1 MAARR
6 MFASAITS
14 SDAFLD
20 MPSSAQALYFHLC
33 LSADDDGFVNCAN
46 KVRKMIEAPAEDM
59 KLLEDKG
66 YVIPFSSGII
76 VIRHWCQ
83 HNCIQK
89 DRYKPTVY
97 QDEKALLTLTK
108 AKVYELDTECSQD
121 ASEVEPQMRKDQHRG
136 EEVPRTEDA
145 EDKGFVPPTLEEVQA
160 YCSEREYG
168 INATLFH
175 AHYTANGWMSGNSG
189 IVDWRAAVDAWKERD
204 SMFTSGKKAPDKPSV
219 DDRPDILDKVF

>member
-6 MFASAITS
+6 MFAFAITS

-20 MPSSAQALYFHLC
+20 MPLSAQALYFHLC

-46 KVRKMIEAPAEDM
+46 KIRKMLEAPAEDM

-145 EDKGFVPPTLEEVQA
+145 EDKGFVPPTLEEVRD
-160 YCSEREYG
+160 YCSEQGYNV
-168 INATLFH
+168 NAKLI
-175 AHYTANGWMSGNSG
+175 YSYYSANGWMRGNSH
-189 IVDWRAAVDAWKERD
+189 IVDWKAAVDVWVERGYE
-204 SMFTSGKKAPDKPSV
+204 FAPAKKSTPVPAVNSV
-219 DDRPDILDKVF
+219 PDILDEIF

>member
-6 MFASAITS
+6 MFAFAITS

-20 MPSSAQALYFHLC
+20 MPLSAQALYFHLC

-46 KVRKMIEAPAEDM
+46 KIRKMLEAPAEDM

-66 YVIPFSSGII
+66 YIIPFKSGII

-108 AKVYELDTECSQD
+108 AKVYKLYTECSQD
-121 ASEVEPQMRKDQHRG
+121 ASEVEPQMKKDQHRG
-136 EEVPRTEDA
+136 EEVPRTEDV
-145 EDKGFVPPTLEEVQA
+145 EDKRFVPPTLEDVRD
-160 YCSEREYG
+160 YCSEQGYNV
-168 INATLFH
+168 NAKLI
-175 AHYTANGWMSGNSG
+175 YSYYSANGWMRGNSH
-189 IVDWRAAVDAWKERD
+189 IVDWKAAVDVWVERGYEFAPAKKSTPVPAVD
-204 SMFTSGKKAPDKPSV
+204 SV
-219 DDRPDILDKVF
+219 PDILDEIF